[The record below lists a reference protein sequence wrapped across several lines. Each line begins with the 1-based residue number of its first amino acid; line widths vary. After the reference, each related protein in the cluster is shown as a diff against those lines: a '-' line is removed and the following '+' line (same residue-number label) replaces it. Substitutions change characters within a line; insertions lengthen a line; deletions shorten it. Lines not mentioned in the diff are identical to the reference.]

1 LLGFVD
7 NKLIIGRDVFLPI
20 SAEIHYFRVPK
31 RYWSIC
37 FERIKKSGFRII
49 SSLVPWNLHEEKPGQ
64 FDFQGLD
71 NPYKD
76 LIVFLELAREFGFKI
91 ILRPGPWIRSEWPDG
106 GLPRY
111 IFADESLIARDHT
124 GALLMAK
131 NSGGVRSSYQ
141 PSYLHPKYLNHVKRY
156 VGGLVDSIQNY
167 IFPKGPVFLI
177 QLDSEIDFG
186 GNDELFEADY
196 NSYVVS
202 ELYPAFLEQKYET
215 TKNLP
220 SCYGRAKT
228 FASLSPPVELDLKRP
243 ENLIRYFDWLQF
255 KGKII
260 EDYIKALKE
269 RWEALGVGCM
279 FAVSLPSSK
288 SFNIPV
294 SWENVREERLLL
306 GASLNFDDDLSQI
319 STKLRLLRSL
329 AGYTWSSQLAIGMP
343 ANSDGAPPKIDHRR
357 QRFMLI
363 LALAAGLKGLNYYM
377 FVGRNHWTG
386 SPLEEDGTVNQSYED
401 IRKLNMALEVMDL
414 GSALPRQNVAIGRY
428 RPYDWYGQIT
438 DAGDFAYIND
448 LVKQTFTYLASDL
461 ANLNLDYEVC
471 DIDRQ
476 SNIQGK
482 GLPAGIKILF
492 VPCGEFMSAE
502 MQKKLAELVA
512 GGLTVVFVG
521 LMPKYDLLFRQSK
534 ALSRQ
539 LGIQTKPSYG
549 SAQIKADNQEF
560 KSIVYGNIQARGS
573 ARTIARAAARPVG
586 VSKKLGKG
594 KFYFFTYDIS
604 ARSEPGKLG
613 FLKQI
618 LEENNIKSHVNCSDP
633 GIEVVVHTNDKGAVL
648 YLVNTNMNQPSGN
661 GTRKV
666 VVSVDLGQLGF
677 RQAKT
682 VLHDI
687 FDPEAKIQT
696 TSQALK
702 EGLIFEIGHLDA
714 RIYWIPKK

>member
-1 LLGFVD
+1 M
-7 NKLIIGRDVFLPI
+7 
-20 SAEIHYFRVPK
+20 
-31 RYWSIC
+31 
-37 FERIKKSGFRII
+37 
-49 SSLVPWNLHEEKPGQ
+49 VPWNLHEEKPGQ

-71 NPYKD
+71 NPFKD

-91 ILRPGPWIRSEWPDG
+91 ILRPGPWIKSEWPDG

-156 VGGLVDSIQNY
+156 VGGLVESIQNY

-186 GNDELFEADY
+186 GNDELFGADY
-196 NSYVVS
+196 NSYVVT
-202 ELYPAFLEQKYET
+202 ELYPAFLERKYET

-220 SCYGRAKT
+220 TCYGRART
-228 FASLSPPVELDLKRP
+228 FASLSPPVELDLKRS
-243 ENLIRYFDWLQF
+243 ENLVRYFDWLEF

-279 FAVSLPSSK
+279 FAVSLPPGR
-288 SFNIPV
+288 SFGIPV
-294 SWENVREERLLL
+294 SWENIRGEKILL

-319 STKLRLLRSL
+319 STRLRSLRSL

-343 ANSDGAPPKIDHRR
+343 RNSDGAAPAIDYRR

-377 FVGRNHWTG
+377 FVGRNHWVG
-386 SPLEEDGTVNQSYED
+386 SPLDEDGTVNQSYED
-401 IRKLNMALEVMDL
+401 IRKLNLALEVIDL
-414 GSALPRQNVAIGRY
+414 GSALPKQSVAIGHY
-428 RPYDWYGQIT
+428 RPYQWYGHIT
-438 DAGDFAYIND
+438 DSGEFAYVND
-448 LVKQTFTYLASDL
+448 LVKQTFTHLATDL
-461 ANLNLDYEVC
+461 TNLSLDYRVY
-471 DIDRQ
+471 DLDRHDDVV
-476 SNIQGK
+476 GK
-482 GLPAGIKILF
+482 GQPGEIKILF

-502 MQKKLAELVA
+502 LQKKLADLVA
-512 GGLTVVFVG
+512 GGLTIVFVG
-521 LMPKYDLLFRQSK
+521 LIPKFDLLFRQSK
-534 ALSRQ
+534 VLSRL
-539 LGIQTKPSYG
+539 LGIQTKAAYG
-549 SAQIKADNQEF
+549 SAQVITDNQAF
-560 KSIVYGNIQARGS
+560 KTIVYGNIQTRGS
-573 ARTIARAAARPVG
+573 SKTIARAAARSVG
-586 VSKKLGKG
+586 VAKKLGKG
-594 KFYFFTYDIS
+594 KFYFFSYDIS
-604 ARSEPGKLG
+604 ARGEPGKLG
-613 FLKQI
+613 FLKQ
-618 LEENNIKSHVNCSDP
+618 LLDDNNIASNVSCSDP
-633 GIEVVVHTNDKGAVL
+633 GVEVVVHTNDKGAVL
-648 YLVNTNMNQPSGN
+648 YLINTSMNQPSGN

-677 RQAKT
+677 RQAKA
-682 VLHDI
+682 VLHDL
-687 FDPEAKIQT
+687 FDPDKKIQT

-702 EGLIFEIGHLDA
+702 DGLIFEIGHLDA